1 MPPSENARHPQ
12 DADNEKRDN
21 EKPDERSAE
30 GEDDAQEKS
39 PDENGSEESG
49 KKPKAGLFQA
59 MKTHPRV
66 TIALAIALVI
76 ALIGLGLWWLH
87 ARHFESTDDAFIDA
101 RQFAVAPKVQGYVA
115 DVLVTDNQHVAAGTT
130 LLRID
135 DRDYQVAVEQAEAQV
150 TAAKAGIANVDAQ
163 ISAQIAQVEQA
174 ESDVSEAEAARNFSA
189 SDAARYQKLASLGTG
204 SVQKAQQTTSQL
216 QQQDA
221 AVARAKAGVN
231 AAQKQVGSLQAQR
244 NSALADLQRAQAQ
257 RDQAVLNLSY
267 TVLTTA
273 QSGHVVRLS
282 AAKGEYVEA
291 GQSVMMFVPDEMWI
305 TANFKETQI
314 TDMRPGQP
322 VDIEIDAYPD
332 VDFHGHV
339 VSLQDG
345 SGTAFSLLPA
355 ENATGN
361 YVKVVQRVPV
371 KIAIDHPPRD
381 LVLGPG
387 LSVVPSVRVR

>member
-1 MPPSENARHPQ
+1 MPPSENARHAQ
-12 DADNEKRDN
+12 EIDL
-21 EKPDERSAE
+21 EKPDERSTE
-30 GEDDAQEKS
+30 GEG
-39 PDENGSEESG
+39 DEQGNSTDGEESEEGG
-49 KKPKAGLFQA
+49 KKRKAGLFQA
-59 MKTHPRV
+59 LRSHPRL

-76 ALIGLGLWWLH
+76 ALIGLLFWWLH

-115 DVLVTDNQHVAAGTT
+115 EVLVTDNQHVTAGTT

-163 ISAQIAQVEQA
+163 ISAQTAQVEQA

-189 SDAARYQKLASLGTG
+189 SDAARYQKLATLGTG

-216 QQQDA
+216 EQQEA
-221 AVARAKAGVN
+221 AVTRAKAGVN

-273 QSGHVVRLS
+273 QAGHVVRLS
-282 AAKGEYVEA
+282 AAKGEYVEV

-339 VSLQDG
+339 VSLQNG

-361 YVKVVQRVPV
+361 FVKVVQRVPV
-371 KIAIDHPPRD
+371 KIAIDNPPRD